1 MSKKKIIF
9 TTITTWTTGTPSS
22 SPLPTHFLA
31 KREHAHHVF
40 QWKRH
45 TLSDQSATR
54 QSKCRPR
61 TPVSSSPGI
70 RAMTDAKGAPRTSSR
85 RRKRPKFPACAQ
97 RSSDQSTRKW
107 ETGGIGRWDTGG
119 DVLIKRPSSD

>member
-1 MSKKKIIF
+1 MSKKKLIF

-31 KREHAHHVF
+31 KPEHAHHVF

-61 TPVSSSPGI
+61 TPCILVARDSSCDGCQGSAQNKLSTPKTTEVPGLC
-70 RAMTDAKGAPRTSSR
+70 
-85 RRKRPKFPACAQ
+85 PAV
-97 RSSDQSTRKW
+97 K
-107 ETGGIGRWDTGG
+107 
-119 DVLIKRPSSD
+119 